1 MERFQVD
8 PVFGRKLDNSIDRSS
23 SWINITP
30 ANQLT
35 TTCQKSTIFQEAK
48 AVGQLIKAE
57 PVVSRSVAT
66 PVLTNPTPHYIT
78 NLIGSPSLEV
88 VTVPS
93 PVPTPQFTNLF
104 GSPPLASFN
113 FYNSPVYTPLGQNV
127 NNFLVPH
134 TPWSPW
140 SPNPFSLNP
149 FSPNPLSP
157 MMQNVYMG
165 YNQDANSELEESL
178 GPKRRRNASPPLNT
192 PAQSPFSSNQT
203 E

>member
-1 MERFQVD
+1 MDEIEIIYEKINV
-8 PVFGRKLDNSIDRSS
+8 PSS
-23 SWINITP
+23 KSAKSVAPATP
-30 ANQLT
+30 ISSPRLSPSPSAQAT
-35 TTCQKSTIFQEAK
+35 
-48 AVGQLIKAE
+48 
-57 PVVSRSVAT
+57 RSVAT

-88 VTVPS
+88 GTVPS

-127 NNFLVPH
+127 NNFLVPQ

-178 GPKRRRNASPPLNT
+178 DPKRRRNASPPLNT